1 MNAYPRFWTPTQA
14 SSTVIRLFQFLLV
27 TFLVVGIVGVVAAQP
42 AAAQETTN
50 PVCQEDSGTL
60 ASMIEGFLQLTT
72 ALGLM
77 GLLVVWQGESIAE
90 MFTLSRDQLAKIKQH
105 KITAL
110 KSAVILVVLGPLFA
124 LAGTT
129 MDLPVAQCVDLTPF

>member
-1 MNAYPRFWTPTQA
+1 VNDHTL
-14 SSTVIRLFQFLLV
+14 RLVKLSLLV
-27 TFLVVGIVGVVAAQP
+27 LLLTGIVFVQP

-77 GLLVVWQGESIAE
+77 GLLVVWQGESVAE
-90 MFTLSRDQLAKIKQH
+90 MFTLSRDQLARIKQH
-105 KITAL
+105 KMTAL
-110 KSAVILVVLGPLFA
+110 KSAVILVLLGPLFA

-129 MDLPVAQCVDLTPF
+129 MDLPVAQCIDLTPF

>member
-1 MNAYPRFWTPTQA
+1 MNPYPRFWTPTQA
-14 SSTVIRLFQFLLV
+14 SDKLLRLLQFLLV
-27 TFLVVGIVGVVAAQP
+27 TMIVVGVVAAQP

-60 ASMIEGFLQLTT
+60 ATMIEGFLQLTT

-77 GLLVVWQGESIAE
+77 GLLVVWQGESVAE
-90 MFTLSRDQLAKIKQH
+90 MFTLSRDQLARIKQH
-105 KITAL
+105 KMTAL
-110 KSAVILVVLGPLFA
+110 KSAVVLVLLGPLFA

-129 MDLPVAQCVDLTPF
+129 MELPVAQCIDLTPF

>member
-1 MNAYPRFWTPTQA
+1 MNANPCFWIPTQE
-14 SSTVIRLFQFLLV
+14 SGKVVRLLQFLLI
-27 TFLVVGIVGVVAAQP
+27 TFLVVGVVAAQP
-42 AAAQETTN
+42 AAAQESAN

-77 GLLVVWQGESIAE
+77 GLLVVWQGESVAE
-90 MFTLSRDQLAKIKQH
+90 MFTLSRDQLSRIKQH

-110 KSAVILVVLGPLFA
+110 KSAVILVLLGPLFA
-124 LAGTT
+124 LAGRT

>member
-1 MNAYPRFWTPTQA
+1 MNANPRFWIPAQE
-14 SSTVIRLFQFLLV
+14 SGKVVRLLQFLLI
-27 TFLVVGIVGVVAAQP
+27 TFLVVGVVAAQP
-42 AAAQETTN
+42 AAAQESAN

-77 GLLVVWQGESIAE
+77 GLLVVWQGESVAE
-90 MFTLSRDQLAKIKQH
+90 MFTLSRDQLSRIKQH

-110 KSAVILVVLGPLFA
+110 KSAVILVLLGPLFA
-124 LAGTT
+124 LAGRT

>member
-1 MNAYPRFWTPTQA
+1 MNANPRFWTPAQE
-14 SSTVIRLFQFLLV
+14 SGKVVRLLQFLLV
-27 TFLVVGIVGVVAAQP
+27 TTLVVSIVAAQP
-42 AAAQETTN
+42 AAAQEATN

-77 GLLVVWQGESIAE
+77 GLLVVWQGESVAE
-90 MFTLSRDQLAKIKQH
+90 MFTLSRDQLSRIKQH

-110 KSAVILVVLGPLFA
+110 KSAVILVLLGPLFA

>member
-1 MNAYPRFWTPTQA
+1 MNAYPHDRISARA
-14 SSTVIRLFQFLLV
+14 SDRVLRLLKLLLIA
-27 TFLVVGIVGVVAAQP
+27 TLLLGVVAAQP

-50 PVCQEDSGTL
+50 PVCQDDSGTL

-90 MFTLSRDQLAKIKQH
+90 MFTFSRDQLAKIKQH
-105 KITAL
+105 KISAL
-110 KSAVILVVLGPLFA
+110 KSAVILVLLGPLFA
-124 LAGTT
+124 LAGAT

>member
-1 MNAYPRFWTPTQA
+1 MNPYPRFWTPTQA
-14 SSTVIRLFQFLLV
+14 SDKLLRLLQFLLV
-27 TFLVVGIVGVVAAQP
+27 TLIVVGVVAAQP

-60 ASMIEGFLQLTT
+60 ATMIEGFLQLTT

-77 GLLVVWQGESIAE
+77 GLLVVWQGESVAE
-90 MFTLSRDQLAKIKQH
+90 MFTLSRDQLARIKQH
-105 KITAL
+105 KMTAL
-110 KSAVILVVLGPLFA
+110 KSAVVLVLLGPLFA

-129 MDLPVAQCVDLTPF
+129 MELPVAQCIDLTPF

>member
-1 MNAYPRFWTPTQA
+1 MNANPRFWIPTQE
-14 SSTVIRLFQFLLV
+14 SGKVVRLLQFLLI
-27 TFLVVGIVGVVAAQP
+27 TFLVVGVVAAQP
-42 AAAQETTN
+42 AAAQESAN

-77 GLLVVWQGESIAE
+77 GLLVVWQGESVAE
-90 MFTLSRDQLAKIKQH
+90 MFTLSRDQLSRIKQH

-110 KSAVILVVLGPLFA
+110 KSAVILVLLGPLFA
-124 LAGTT
+124 LAGRT

>member
-1 MNAYPRFWTPTQA
+1 MMNLHPHLRRSGLVNDRTVRFIKL
-14 SSTVIRLFQFLLV
+14 SLLV
-27 TFLVVGIVGVVAAQP
+27 LLFTGVVFVQP
-42 AAAQETTN
+42 ATAQETTN

-77 GLLVVWQGESIAE
+77 GLLVVWQGESVAE
-90 MFTLSRDQLAKIKQH
+90 MFTLSRDQLARIKQH

-110 KSAVILVVLGPLFA
+110 KSAVTLVLLGPLFA

-129 MDLPVAQCVDLTPF
+129 MDLPVAQCIDLTPF

>member
-1 MNAYPRFWTPTQA
+1 M
-14 SSTVIRLFQFLLV
+14 I
-27 TFLVVGIVGVVAAQP
+27 TFLVVGVVAAQP
-42 AAAQETTN
+42 AAAQESAN

-77 GLLVVWQGESIAE
+77 GLLVVWQGESVAE
-90 MFTLSRDQLAKIKQH
+90 MFTLSRDQLSRIKQH

-110 KSAVILVVLGPLFA
+110 KSAVILVLLGPLFA
-124 LAGTT
+124 LAGRT